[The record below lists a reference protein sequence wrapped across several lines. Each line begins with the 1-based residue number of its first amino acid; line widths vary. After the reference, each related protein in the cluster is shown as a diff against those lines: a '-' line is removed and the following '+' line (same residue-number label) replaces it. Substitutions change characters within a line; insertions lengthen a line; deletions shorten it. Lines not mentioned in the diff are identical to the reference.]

1 MPAFTNL
8 GDLIPRG
15 RDLTKLAIV
24 DLGGE
29 QSPRE
34 FSFAALDA
42 TANGVARALL
52 KRGLGRGDRVAILS
66 LNRAEYI
73 AAYYGIMRAGFVAV
87 PVNFKFPRETIHYNQ
102 PDAGARLVF
111 CEAARAADR
120 RDEFPIVPF
129 GAQDPSLRAQRSNPE
144 PQSGL
149 LRSFAPHNDER
160 FNAFLDP
167 GPFAAVT
174 PEANEPAMFL
184 YTSGS
189 TGTPKGVVLSHQSHI
204 WVVQTRLAP
213 GLDRHRYLIAA
224 PLYHMNAL
232 ALAKLACA
240 AHATI
245 VLLPQFT
252 ARAYIEAIGRWRCT
266 FLTAVPP
273 MIAMML
279 RERELLARTD
289 LSSVESVRMGSAPV
303 SASLMA
309 ALHAALPQAAVT
321 NAYGTTEAGPI
332 VFGPHPRGLKQPE
345 TSVGYPHPQVLL
357 RLVAGDN
364 RDADQGVLEMKC
376 PALMLG
382 YLNRPASTLPSP
394 ASGGGENNETS
405 PASGGAK
412 GDGPITADGYYVTG
426 DVFRRDADGFYYFV
440 GRTDDMFVSGGENIY
455 PADVERMLERHPD
468 IAQAAV
474 VPIDDEIK
482 WQKPVAFVVHKP
494 GRTLDADE
502 VKRFALAHA
511 PAYQHPRFVWFVDE
525 LPLASTNK
533 LDRSALKRMAADYVS
548 RAQRSTQ

>member
-8 GDLIPRG
+8 GDLIPHD
-15 RDLTKLAIV
+15 RDLSKTAII

-34 FSFAALDA
+34 FSFAQLDA
-42 TANGVARALL
+42 MANGVARALA
-52 KRGLGRGDRVAILS
+52 KSGFNRGDRVAILS
-66 LNRAEYI
+66 VNRAEYL
-73 AAYYGIMRAGFVAV
+73 AAYYGIMRAGLVAV
-87 PVNFKFPRETIHYNQ
+87 PVNFKFPRETIHFIIR
-102 PDAGARLVF
+102 DAGTRLVF
-111 CEAARAADR
+111 CDAARAADCPDDIPR
-120 RDEFPIVPF
+120 VAF
-129 GAQDPSLRAQRSNPE
+129 GSVFD
-144 PQSGL
+144 
-149 LRSFAPHNDER
+149 
-160 FNAFLDP
+160 AFLDP
-167 GPFAAVT
+167 GAFPTIA
-174 PEANEPAMFL
+174 PKPSEPAMFL

-204 WVVQTRLAP
+204 WVVETRLAP

-240 AHATI
+240 AHASI
-245 VLLPQFT
+245 VLLPQFS

-279 RERELLARTD
+279 REHELLARTD
-289 LSSVESVRMGSAPV
+289 LSSIESVRMGSAPV
-303 SASLMA
+303 SASLMK
-309 ALHAALPQAAVT
+309 ALHEVLPHAAVT
-321 NAYGTTEAGPI
+321 NAYGTTEAGPV

-345 TSVGYPHPQVLL
+345 MSVGYPHPQVMLQ
-357 RLVAGDN
+357 LVDGA
-364 RDADQGVLEMKC
+364 RQDAEQGVLEMKC

-382 YLNRPASTLPSP
+382 YHNRPDMKP
-394 ASGGGENNETS
+394 
-405 PASGGAK
+405 
-412 GDGPITADGYYVTG
+412 PITPDGFYVSG
-426 DVFRRDADGFYYFV
+426 DVFRRDAEGFFYFV

-455 PADVERMLERHPD
+455 PADVERMLERHPG

-482 WQKPVAFVVHKP
+482 WQKPVAFVVRKAGH
-494 GRTLDADE
+494 TLDAE
-502 VKRFALAHA
+502 TVQRFALAHA

-533 LDRSALKRMAADYVS
+533 LDRSALGRMAKDYVF
-548 RAQRSTQ
+548 RAHRSTR